1 MTLIIM
7 VIQYHFFFRW
17 LCLWYG
23 LCKTSFIYCI
33 NYNFYISDLRGFN
46 LTWGM
51 VGLGGG
57 FVIWTFPDM
66 YTFCFPLR
74 QQLLFLWCQFS
85 LCKIDLKWI
94 LSIFFSHSGFH
105 CIQFI
110 KCPLSSFF
118 FSVSLFNFSVVF
130 LPSICSGAS
139 CLFLRFIVLKL
150 IPLW

>member
-1 MTLIIM
+1 MTLM

-94 LSIFFSHSGFH
+94 LSIFSSHWLSLHTIHQMSSLILFLFCFSFLFFCS
-105 CIQFI
+105 
-110 KCPLSSFF
+110 LSS
-118 FSVSLFNFSVVF
+118 LHM
-130 LPSICSGAS
+130 
-139 CLFLRFIVLKL
+139 
-150 IPLW
+150 